1 VTTFDALFVPAA
13 LRESI
18 SDHAWVAAML
28 DAERALAEAEEEAGV
43 IPSGTAAAIADAC
56 DVSRFDVHSLIEEGR
71 GVGNPAE
78 PLVRA
83 LREQVGGESAR
94 FVHWGATSQDV
105 LDTAAMLVAREALT
119 LIASDLDRIVAA
131 CSALATAHRSTPMA
145 ARTLLQHAVPTTFGL
160 KAAGWLVGVLEAR
173 VALERASAALA
184 VELGGAGG
192 TLAALGDR
200 GLDVLRLFAREL
212 GLVEPVLPWHT
223 SRLRL
228 AGLGAALDGVS
239 GAIAKIALDVVLLA
253 QTEVGEVRE
262 PAGGASSTMPQKR
275 NPAGSVRAIACARGV
290 HAQAGLLTGTLAQEH
305 ERAAGAWHSEWA
317 ALSSALALT
326 GGAAAAVGDVLEGL
340 DVDAARM
347 RQNLV
352 LSGGLL
358 MAERISFALSER
370 LDRGDAHALL
380 ARLSGEAEQTG
391 RSFRD
396 LLLADDQAGLSAAE
410 VDVLL
415 DPTGYLGVAELLVD
429 RALARHAE
437 LS

>member
-43 IPSGTAAAIADAC
+43 IPSGTAAVIADAC

-173 VALERASAALA
+173 VALERATAALA

-275 NPAGSVRAIACARGV
+275 NPAGSVRALACARGV